1 MNRPTRSIRPWS
13 AARVAALLLS
23 AVLLAC
29 GDDAGPSTPAEIVI
43 TPNRPHVPMGETLQ
57 LTVTVVDENG
67 RAVEGESVAFAS
79 SDGAILTVDEEGLL
93 TSVGGT
99 GTSVITA
106 TSGSLEAEV
115 EAQVVLTPLTM
126 AVSPASL
133 ALEAGAEG
141 RLHVTVTDENADSIP
156 DAAILFA
163 TTDAFVASVNTVGA
177 VTGGAPGTATITITS
192 GDYVREVPVTVTQV
206 PHSVTLTPSETV
218 LSPGS
223 SAQLTGVV
231 RDLAE
236 APIEDA
242 SITWSSSDET
252 ILTVSATGMV
262 QSSGPE
268 GLVTIK
274 ATYLSFSDSAFVYV
288 GTPPEGEVLSTLS
301 VEEAWRVTVTPAGRY
316 LVATISDELLSGT
329 LPSFALTGSIPL
341 TGTAVGL
348 TINQAADRAYVV
360 RGTTDGGGDGIDVVD
375 LATNEVIDVLTVPAG
390 NPMAVKLS
398 LDESMLIVGTH
409 VSIEKVGIAGGSFG
423 SVEPGQV
430 EQLVRH
436 PTLPLMY
443 ETTFDGK
450 LFEVTIDP
458 GLSLREIPI
467 TGVMGLAVSPNGTR
481 LYAGEEEGDVI
492 HVWNLETGSEEPSLT
507 TSGAAALAFSADGKF
522 LYAVQGPN
530 LRILEPIS
538 GIVFREVELGGWL
551 RRVTVASDGTAI
563 VVDNDGIPG
572 GGDRL
577 HFVR

>member
-1 MNRPTRSIRPWS
+1 MNRPTRSLRPWS
-13 AARVAALLLS
+13 AARVAALLVS
-23 AVLLAC
+23 AVLLGC

-43 TPNRPHVPMGETLQ
+43 TPNQPHVPMGQTLQ
-57 LTVTVVDENG
+57 LTVTVVDANG

-79 SDGAILTVDEEGLL
+79 SDGAILTVNEEGLL

-141 RLHVTVTDENADSIP
+141 QLSVTVTDEDADSIP
-156 DAAILFA
+156 NAAILFV
-163 TTDAFVASVNTVGA
+163 TTDAFVASVNTVGT
-177 VTGGAPGTATITITS
+177 VTAGAPGTATITITS
-192 GDYVREVPVTVTQV
+192 GEYVREVPVTVTQV
-206 PHSVTLTPSETV
+206 PHSVLLTPSQAV

-223 SAQLTGVV
+223 TAQLTAVV

-262 QSSGPE
+262 QSSGPD

-288 GTPPEGEVLSTLS
+288 GTPPAGEVLSTLT
-301 VEEAWRVTVTPAGRY
+301 VEEAWRVAVTPAGRY
-316 LVATISDELLSGT
+316 LVAAIADELLSGT
-329 LPSFALTGSIPL
+329 LPSFALTGSIPV

-375 LATNEVIDVLTVPAG
+375 LATNEVIDVLTVPLG
-390 NPMAVKLS
+390 NPMAVELS

-409 VSIEKVGIAGGSFG
+409 LSIEKVGIAGGSFG
-423 SVEPGQV
+423 SVAAGRWI
-430 EQLVRH
+430 QLVRH
-436 PTLPLMY
+436 PTLPVMY
-443 ETTFDGK
+443 EPRSTASSSK
-450 LFEVTIDP
+450 ITIDP
-458 GLSLREIPI
+458 GLTLREIPI
-467 TGVMGLAVSPNGTR
+467 TGVMGLAVSPDGTR
-481 LYAGEEEGDVI
+481 LYASEQEGE
-492 HVWNLETGSEEPSLT
+492 
-507 TSGAAALAFSADGKF
+507 TSSTCGTWRRGARSRA
-522 LYAVQGPN
+522 
-530 LRILEPIS
+530 
-538 GIVFREVELGGWL
+538 
-551 RRVTVASDGTAI
+551 
-563 VVDNDGIPG
+563 
-572 GGDRL
+572 
-577 HFVR
+577 